1 MSDRIG
7 FMANLGYW
15 TWDYAHNEILCGV
28 DPVLAIEQAVVE
40 MLVSREE
47 VIA

>member
-7 FMANLGYW
+7 FMQNVGFW

-28 DPVLAIEQAVVE
+28 EIVAAIEVAVLE
-40 MLVSREE
+40 WIVSRE
-47 VIA
+47 VSA